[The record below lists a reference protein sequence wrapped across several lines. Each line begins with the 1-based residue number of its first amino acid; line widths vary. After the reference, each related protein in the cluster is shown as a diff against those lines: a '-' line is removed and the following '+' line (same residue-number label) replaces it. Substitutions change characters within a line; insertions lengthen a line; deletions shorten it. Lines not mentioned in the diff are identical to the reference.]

1 MDSIKTRIRCV
12 VLFGI
17 WFTSQP
23 HSQRIGL
30 RQLHGAPN
38 KVEEI
43 GKAAGGNTETD
54 YSHESKGKPSVW

>member
-23 HSQRIGL
+23 LSQRTGL

-38 KVEEI
+38 TVEEI
-43 GKAAGGNTETD
+43 RKAAGGSTETD
-54 YSHESKGKPSVW
+54 YSNESKGKSSFR